1 MAQSDSAPTL
11 TRRLAL
17 QGTAAA
23 GGLLALS
30 GLGPAPARGEDAA
43 PPDPGEPIDIGE
55 PVHKTQT
62 LSSAVGTGPDG
73 VPRGFYVGE
82 GNTTTNAEFTVM
94 DLRTGETVLQT
105 RVPHGISSQRT
116 LAISPVDGTV
126 YFATSEIS
134 HVYRH
139 TPGTDTIEH
148 LGAFPTG
155 QRAWT
160 AAIDEDGTPWFG
172 SYPGGRLYSM
182 DPDTL
187 EFTDHGEALA
197 GEQYVRAICPA
208 GDTMYIG
215 TQQTGHL
222 LLFDRTA
229 GTFTEIPM
237 PDAHTPTGI
246 EKISLRGDLL
256 FVGTDGIFVR
266 ELSSGSWVDHIPG
279 ANPRVSPPDPNHPD
293 HVYLRTDNEI
303 HRYDLSARELTG
315 AGLRPNAS
323 PESWAWVH
331 LDEDGPSL
339 ALTYWNQGR
348 TYTFNLVTGGD
359 TYQVPEL
366 LGAGANIVSIGAGP
380 LGNIY
385 AGGYLSPPGMG
396 KYDPDGEGFE
406 LLAGSGQIEG
416 FGTYKD
422 SLVFGR
428 YPQGSLWWYNPAEP
442 WELNSNPPAPL
453 EIGDGQSR
461 PQAFLEL
468 TSVPDTVAVASVPD
482 GGQHGG
488 AVTLWQPEER
498 THQVFRDVVADQTPV
513 SLVEHDGL
521 VIGGTSIEGGYGI
534 DPVTP
539 EAQLFGWDPVSGTT
553 QWQAAPVPDAAT
565 VAGLLIDE
573 DERLWGIADGST
585 VFEFD
590 LRSVRTVRTIVI
602 DAEHGPSRYGNTDRL
617 LLDGARLVG
626 SAANRIFVLDR
637 VTGEVTTLYGGPP
650 ASAAE
655 AVDELAQDRHGALYF
670 TEAGSH
676 LLTLAMPADRTAP
689 EVSAQM
695 APPNPR
701 PGQTVRAILRAQ
713 DDVTADPAIHYRL
726 DDGEWEEYQRPVA
739 VQSDQSLQFRA
750 IDEAW
755 NSSEVVTLTPRG

>member
-1 MAQSDSAPTL
+1 MTNDRIPRI
-11 TRRLAL
+11 TRRRAL
-17 QGTAAA
+17 QSTAAA

-30 GLGPAPARGEDAA
+30 GLGLPAARAETDRPTGTGDV
-43 PPDPGEPIDIGE
+43 IDLGE

-62 LSSAVGTGPDG
+62 LSSTVSTAPDG
-73 VPRGFYVGE
+73 VPRGFYVVE
-82 GNTTTNAEFTVM
+82 GNATTNAEFTVM
-94 DLRTGETVLQT
+94 DLRTEETVLQM

-139 TPGTDTIEH
+139 TPGTDTVDH

-160 AAIDEDGTPWFG
+160 AAVDEDGTPWFG

-182 DPDTL
+182 DPETL
-187 EFTDHGEALA
+187 VFTDHGEALA

-208 GDTMYIG
+208 GETMYIG

-222 LLFDRTA
+222 LSFDRAT
-229 GTFTEIPM
+229 GTFTEIPL
-237 PDAHTPTGI
+237 PAAHAPTGI
-246 EKISLRGDLL
+246 EKISLQGDLL

-266 ELSSGSWVDHIPG
+266 ELSTGSWVDHIPG
-279 ANPRVSPPDPNHPD
+279 ANPRVSPPDPTNPD

-303 HRYDLSARELTG
+303 HRYDLATRELTG
-315 AGLRPNAS
+315 TARRPNAA

-331 LDEDGPSL
+331 FDAEHPSL
-339 ALTYWNQGR
+339 VLTYWNQGR
-348 TYTFNLVTGGD
+348 TYSFNFVTGDG
-359 TYQVPEL
+359 TYQVPDL
-366 LGAGANIVSIGAGP
+366 MGAGANIVTIGAGP
-380 LGNIY
+380 LGDIY

-396 KYDPDGEGFE
+396 RYDPDRGEFE
-406 LLAGSGQIEG
+406 LLAGSGQVEG
-416 FGTYKD
+416 YGRYKD
-422 SLVFGR
+422 ALVFGR
-428 YPQGSLWWYNPAEP
+428 YPQGSLWWYRPSQP

-453 EIGDGQSR
+453 EIGEGQSR

-468 TSVPDTVAVASVPD
+468 TSVPDTVAVGSVPD

-488 AVTLWQPEER
+488 AITLWQPEAR

-513 SLVEHDGL
+513 SLVERDGL

-534 DPVTP
+534 DAVTD
-539 EAQLFGWDPVSGTT
+539 EAVLFGWDPLSGTT
-553 QWQAAPVPDAAT
+553 QWQLAPVPGAAT

-573 DERLWGIADGST
+573 NDRLWGIADGRT

-590 LRSVRTVRTIVI
+590 LQADRTVRTIVI

-617 LLDGARLVG
+617 LLDGVRLVG

-637 VTGEVTTLYGGPP
+637 ATGEVSTLYGGPP
-650 ASAAE
+650 DSAAE
-655 AVDELAQDRHGALYF
+655 AIDELAQDRHGDLYF
-670 TEAGSH
+670 TEAGTH
-676 LLTLAMPADRTAP
+676 LLTLPMPGDRTAP
-689 EVSAQM
+689 EVTART

-701 PGQTVRAILRAQ
+701 PGQSVRVHLRAR
-713 DDVTADPAIHYRL
+713 DGVTDEPAIHYRL
-726 DDGEWEEYQRPVA
+726 DGGTWTDYQRPVA
-739 VQSDQSLQFRA
+739 VRADQRLEFRA

-755 NSSEVVTLTPRG
+755 NSSEVSTLPARE